1 MHKLSIK
8 KIAFS
13 SFLTLI
19 VSLDIHAQQSL
30 AKRPDFSEPKKING
44 YELVWNDEFDRKG
57 KPNPKFWSYE
67 NGFKRN
73 NELQWYQAEN
83 ANCKD
88 GVLTITAS
96 REKIKNPDYDAN
108 SKDWRK
114 NRAFGYYTSASINTK
129 GLKSWKYGRFEIRAR
144 IDSTKGSWPAIWTL
158 GNNEKWP
165 ANGEIDIME
174 FYIKNQKQS
183 ILANAAHLGQNF
195 KPKWNSKI
203 IPLSYFLE
211 KDPNWLEK
219 FHIWRMDW
227 DEKAIKIYLDDE
239 LLNDINITHTKNP
252 NGFNPFHQ
260 EHYFLLNL
268 AIGGDNGGNPSL
280 SKFPITYEVDYV
292 RVYQKKQ

>member
-1 MHKLSIK
+1 MK
-8 KIAFS
+8 KI
-13 SFLTLI
+13 FLTFI
-19 VSLDIHAQQSL
+19 TISASLQLFGQQND
-30 AKRPDFSEPKKING
+30 ATKADFNPPQQIKD
-44 YELVWNDEFDRKG
+44 YQLVWNDEFNQNG
-57 KPNPKFWSYE
+57 KPDNKYWSYE
-67 NGFKRN
+67 TGFKRN

-88 GVLTITAS
+88 GILTITAL
-96 REKIKNPDYDAN
+96 REKVKNPDYDAN

-114 NRAFGYYTSASINTK
+114 NRAFGHYTSASINTR

-158 GNNEKWP
+158 GNQEKWP

-183 ILANAAHLGQNF
+183 ILANAAHLGNNL
-195 KPKWNSKI
+195 KPKWNNKV
-203 IPLSYFLE
+203 IPLGYFLE
-211 KDPNWLEK
+211 KDPKWLEK
-219 FHIWRMDW
+219 FHVWRMDW

-239 LLNDINITHTKNP
+239 LLNDIDIANTRNP
-252 NGFNPFHQ
+252 DGFNPFHQ

-268 AIGGDNGGNPSL
+268 AIGGQNGGNPSL

-292 RVYQKKQ
+292 RIYQKKQ